1 MNREKSFPFPSFCVA
16 TEVAVTSIT
25 SNFTENYDYA
35 FMALQYFY
43 THIMIVALDPL
54 TIATLINSMY
64 E

>member
-1 MNREKSFPFPSFCVA
+1 M
-16 TEVAVTSIT
+16 TSIT
-25 SNFTENYDYA
+25 RNFTENYDYA

-43 THIMIVALDPL
+43 MHRTIVALDPF